1 MFAGQEGM
9 AAWMS
14 VLIVSEEDFNKLVA
28 QIEAANGK
36 AKEMTG
42 IKMDTLEGDAGNGL
56 RAFTQGLT
64 EDIRF
69 IQNLLKDGFD
79 IGDIGGMLAKV
90 ATQLKD
96 KFLAFDGVGSVL
108 AGGALVMGLKKN
120 L

>member
-79 IGDIGGMLAKV
+79 IGGRLANV